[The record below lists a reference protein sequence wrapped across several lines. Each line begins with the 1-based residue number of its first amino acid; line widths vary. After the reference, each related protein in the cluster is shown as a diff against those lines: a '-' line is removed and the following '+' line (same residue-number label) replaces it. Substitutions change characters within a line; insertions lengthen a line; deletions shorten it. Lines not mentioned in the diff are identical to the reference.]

1 MKASYLLVFMV
12 GVLAYITLSSRSGG
26 AGALANIEAAGNPG
40 GGTCMNSGCHS
51 GGTFSPT
58 TTIDIRNSAGTTVT
72 TVEADSVYD
81 VSVTITAGSGTPAA
95 YGFQAMFLSDSAN
108 TTTGGFQNL
117 GSGQSTHTFS
127 NGRTVVEHN
136 TPSTSN
142 TFNFKWKAP
151 AYAPGGT
158 ATLYAYGLAV
168 NRNFGTT
175 GDNGA
180 AATYQVTVTPAAQNP
195 TALNRL
201 DANMEIS
208 IFPNPALSH
217 LNVNFDITSPED
229 IEFGVFNANGQ
240 LVKVQNIAASEA
252 SNQIRFDVSDLA
264 AGAYLL
270 VATNTKGARI
280 SKSFVK
286 F

>member
-26 AGALANIEAAGNPG
+26 VGAQNNSEAAGAPG
-40 GGTCMNSGCHS
+40 GGTCAACHS

-72 TVEADSVYD
+72 TVEGDSVYD
-81 VSVTITAGSGTPAA
+81 VTVTITAGSGTPAG
-95 YGFQAMFLSDSAN
+95 YGFQAIFLSDSAN
-108 TTTGGFQNL
+108 ANAGTFQNP
-117 GSGQSTHTFS
+117 GTGQATHTFA
-127 NGRTVVEHN
+127 NGRVAIEHN
-136 TPSTSN
+136 TPATGN
-142 TFNFKWKAP
+142 TFSFQWKAP

-168 NRNFGTT
+168 NRNFGTS
-175 GDNGA
+175 GDVGDA
-180 AATYQVTVTPAAQNP
+180 VTYQVTVTSAAQNP

-208 IFPNPALSH
+208 IFPNPAVSY
-217 LNVNFDITSPED
+217 LNVNFDITSLED

-252 SNQIRFDVSDLA
+252 SNQIRFDISDLA

>member
-26 AGALANIEAAGNPG
+26 VGALAGVEAAGNPG
-40 GGTCMNSGCHS
+40 GGTCAACHS

-58 TTIDIRNSAGTTVT
+58 TTIDIRNSVGTIVT
-72 TVEADSVYD
+72 TVEGDSVYD
-81 VSVTITAGSGTPAA
+81 VTVTITAGSGTPAG
-95 YGFQAMFLSDSAN
+95 YGFQAIFLSDSAN
-108 TTTGGFQNL
+108 VNAGTFQNP
-117 GSGQSTHTFS
+117 GTGQATHTFG
-127 NGRTVVEHN
+127 NGRVAIEHN
-136 TPSTSN
+136 TPATSN
-142 TFNFKWKAP
+142 TFSFQWKAP

-175 GDNGA
+175 GDNGN
-180 AATYQVTVTPAAQNP
+180 AATYQVIVTPAAQNP

-240 LVKVQNIAASEA
+240 LIKVQNIAASEA